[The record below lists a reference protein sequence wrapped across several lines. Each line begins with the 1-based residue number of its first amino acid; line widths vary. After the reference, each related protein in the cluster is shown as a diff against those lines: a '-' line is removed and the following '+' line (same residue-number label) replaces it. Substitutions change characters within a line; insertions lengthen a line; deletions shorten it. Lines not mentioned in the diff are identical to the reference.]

1 MPKRDNWFCPLVQR
15 SIQIS
20 LDVYYSSGFGR
31 LYYISTLKYNI
42 KIEHSTVNE
51 VHTKIGKCWALL
63 FGIGSLHPSA
73 RLCFYLFFLVV
84 VSWYFF
90 LKRLPFPMMVEP
102 DPTLSGYLP
111 VLRSAC
117 PTIWANLSLART
129 ALNISQRKRNMS
141 TGVRSAKLLTRHT
154 IYIQVPYRTP
164 QVWDDPF
171 LNGALTQGFPTKPVH

>member
-129 ALNISQRKRNMS
+129 ALNIGICLPEYAPQSSSLGTQSISKS
-141 TGVRSAKLLTRHT
+141 PH
-154 IYIQVPYRTP
+154 RTP